1 MQHASWDPLPCVG
14 DSYGYHSY
22 PLSASLMPCCERVM
36 VRSMPDKMEQIWKS
50 PWETPPPPPLAQPT
64 LATAERHVAPEQQY
78 QTYRNLCNIFPAYV
92 VHAVMEKNPHL
103 TDPQQLAAVIVT
115 KLRSCH

>member
-1 MQHASWDPLPCVG
+1 
-14 DSYGYHSY
+14 
-22 PLSASLMPCCERVM
+22 MPCCERVM
-36 VRSMPDKMEQIWKS
+36 VRSMPEKMEQIWRS
-50 PWETPPPPPLAQPT
+50 PWDSVPPPPPAARGPAGESQ
-64 LATAERHVAPEQQY
+64 ERHPIPEHQY

-92 VHAVMEKNPHL
+92 VHSVMEKNPHV